1 MSISLTSECSRVRE
15 SVSVRVSVQVVVS
28 VFVSACVCLDV
39 SVNVVGGRDI
49 KMTCH
54 YLDVLKSV
62 RA

>member
-1 MSISLTSECSRVRE
+1 MCICEGVCVRE

-28 VFVSACVCLDV
+28 VQVDV